1 MEIVVKARNCDVP
14 SKVKREA
21 EERLAHATRFFD
33 RVLEVE
39 AVFAQETR
47 RKVPEPA
54 HVEVMA
60 HIKGHL
66 IRAHASGTDYRNALD
81 LAMERLERQ
90 LARYKKRLTDRR
102 RRPAAA
108 VAAGEAP
115 DAPERFLDD
124 EERAEAE
131 LAARWAEAEPV
142 G

>member
-1 MEIVVKARNCDVP
+1 MEIVVKSRNCDVP

-39 AVFAQETR
+39 AVFAEEAR
-47 RKVPEPA
+47 RKIPEPA
-54 HVEVMA
+54 HVEVSA

-81 LAMERLERQ
+81 VAMERLERQ
-90 LARYKKRLTDRR
+90 LARHKKRLMDRR
-102 RRPAAA
+102 RRPAATA
-108 VAAGEAP
+108 PAA
-115 DAPERFLDD
+115 APEPAPVLD
-124 EERAEAE
+124 EEELAEAE
-131 LAARWAEAEPV
+131 LAARWADAEPV